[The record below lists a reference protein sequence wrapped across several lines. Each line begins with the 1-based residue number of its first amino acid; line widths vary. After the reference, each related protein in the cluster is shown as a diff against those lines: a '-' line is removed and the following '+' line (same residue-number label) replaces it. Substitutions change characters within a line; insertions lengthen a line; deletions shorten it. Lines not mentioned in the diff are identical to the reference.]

1 MIHSFLVQGYEERK
15 PLLLRLCVCFFF
27 SLKHQTHKKNN
38 THYYNFSWVKG
49 EKVHFQTFHQKLINT
64 LGKIF
69 SHPQYSKQKLGKGNK
84 HIEFFQIPN
93 GFKKRKEKMMKSD
106 ICLRRTREGKRKKE
120 KGKRTT
126 FYKFRIVEKT
136 SCNFCS
142 RNPRY
147 EKLQK
152 NHRNPSCL
160 KNQ

>member
-15 PLLLRLCVCFFF
+15 PLLLRLCVFFF
-27 SLKHQTHKKNN
+27 PETSNTQKEQYPLLQFFMGQGGKSTFPNFPSKAHKHLGENLFPPPILQTEIRERKK
-38 THYYNFSWVKG
+38 
-49 EKVHFQTFHQKLINT
+49 
-64 LGKIF
+64 
-69 SHPQYSKQKLGKGNK
+69 K

-93 GFKKRKEKMMKSD
+93 GFKKSKEKMMKSD